1 MGDRFDLGLIEA
13 ARAGEPSALE
23 RLLVQCQPEL
33 RRYAQRSCLISDVDD
48 AVQEALIIASRYLSG
63 LRHTRAWSRWMFR
76 IVRRECHRMARVTLR
91 RDLWSDGEVDAL
103 VAARSQDELRLDL
116 AGAFESLPQQ
126 YREVLVL
133 RDFEGLTI
141 GEMAARLATTTAAI
155 KGRLH
160 RARELVREYLLAS
173 GDREVPAPEIDHD
186 HRVAPPAEVL
196 AGSRES
202 SVGKLRRWRP
212 PARSGGGRGNG

>member
-1 MGDRFDLGLIEA
+1 MQDRFDLGLIEA
-13 ARAGEPSALE
+13 ARVGEPSALE
-23 RLLVQCQPEL
+23 RLLVECQPEL

-91 RDLWSDGEVDAL
+91 RDLWGDGDVDAL
-103 VAARSQDELRLDL
+103 VAVRSQDELRLDL
-116 AGAFESLPQQ
+116 AAAFESLPQQ

-141 GEMAARLATTTAAI
+141 GEMAERLATSAAAI

-173 GDREVPAPEIDHD
+173 GDSEVSAHELDHD
-186 HRVAPPAEVL
+186 RVAPPAEVL

-202 SVGKLRRWRP
+202 SARKLRRWRAP
-212 PARSGGGRGNG
+212 THSDGRRGNG

>member
-1 MGDRFDLGLIEA
+1 MQERFDLGLIEA

-23 RLLVQCQPEL
+23 RLLVHCQPEL

-63 LRHTRAWSRWMFR
+63 LRHARAWSRWMFR
-76 IVRRECHRMARVTLR
+76 IVRHECHRMARVALR
-91 RDLWSDGEVDAL
+91 RDLWGDGDVDAL

-116 AGAFESLPQQ
+116 AAAFESLPQQ

-133 RDFEGLTI
+133 RDFEGLTV
-141 GEMAARLATTTAAI
+141 GEMAERLATSAAAI

-160 RARELVREYLLAS
+160 RARELTREYLLAS
-173 GDREVPAPEIDHD
+173 GEPEVPA
-186 HRVAPPAEVL
+186 RLGA
-196 AGSRES
+196 S
-202 SVGKLRRWRP
+202 S
-212 PARSGGGRGNG
+212 